1 MHLTLPLDS
10 LLPTFVPAG
19 FADVG
24 HSVVRDASSGE
35 NLVIVD
41 SVQSLANHLE
51 ATLVEGPGQ
60 LITGLEALPFVRLT
74 LTDAAGRTRTSSSLE
89 LPHRLASGWLCKVKE
104 FADFQAALAKDILDN
119 GIAAATFRRCPNSLL
134 HGVFYSQ
141 LAGLDPN
148 VAKSPRLLSA
158 EVVAKGAQSITDGG
172 VARDPFVVKGDFDWE
187 AVFAPPEKDSAK
199 AGESKVS
206 ALGVGYIVHRHQAF
220 IAREIELSVYLAEG
234 RIKRLPLPEPAREVL
249 RLLARIKLA
258 LLLAEPLDLR
268 AHCIFQVKAGEIP
281 PELKDPDR
289 LLTQL
294 QQQLQECQRL
304 GLLQDPPITEF
315 ELTLSAAKAKTG
327 KGKGKVKAAMVADGD
342 DDGEEA

>member
-51 ATLVEGPGQ
+51 ATLVQEPGQ
-60 LITGLEALPFVRLT
+60 LIAGLEALPYLRLT
-74 LTDAAGRTRTSSSLE
+74 LTDVEGRTRISSSLE
-89 LPHRLASGWLCKVKE
+89 LPHRLASGWFCKAKD
-104 FADFQAALAKDILDN
+104 FAEFQATLVKDIKDH

-141 LAGLDPN
+141 LAELDPN
-148 VAKSPRLLSA
+148 IAKSPRLLAA

-172 VARDPFVVKGDFDWE
+172 VAKDPLVVKGDFDWQ
-187 AVFAPPEKDSAK
+187 AVFAPAEKDSAK

-220 IAREIELSVYLAEG
+220 IARKTELSVYLAEG

-268 AHCIFQVKAGEIP
+268 AHCIFQVEAGKIP
-281 PELKDPDR
+281 PELRDSDS

-294 QQQLQECQRL
+294 QQRLQECQQL

-315 ELTLSAAKAKTG
+315 ELILSAAKAKTG
-327 KGKGKVKAAMVADGD
+327 KGKSKAAVAS
-342 DDGEEA
+342 DDGGDGEDA

>member
-1 MHLTLPLDS
+1 MHLTLPLS
-10 LLPTFVPAG
+10 TLLPTFVPAG

-51 ATLVEGPGQ
+51 ATLVQEPGQ
-60 LITGLEALPFVRLT
+60 LIAGLEALPYLRLT
-74 LTDAAGRTRTSSSLE
+74 LTDVEGRTRISSSLE
-89 LPHRLASGWLCKVKE
+89 LAHRLASGWFCK
-104 FADFQAALAKDILDN
+104 AKDFAEFQSALVKDIKDN

-141 LAGLDPN
+141 LAELDPN
-148 VAKSPRLLSA
+148 IAKSPRLLSA

-172 VARDPFVVKGDFDWE
+172 VAKDPLVVKGDFDWQ

-234 RIKRLPLPEPAREVL
+234 RIKRLPLLEPAREVL
-249 RLLARIKLA
+249 RLLARTKLA

-268 AHCIFQVKAGEIP
+268 AHCIFQVKVGQIP
-281 PELKDPDR
+281 PELEKPEA
-289 LLTQL
+289 LLKQL
-294 QQQLQECQRL
+294 QQELQECQRL

-315 ELTLSAAKAKTG
+315 ELTLRPAKDKPG
-327 KGKGKVKAAMVADGD
+327 KGKSKAAVAAANDSE
-342 DDGEEA
+342 GEDA

>member
-24 HSVVRDASSGE
+24 HSVVRDASNGE

-51 ATLVEGPGQ
+51 ATLVEEPGQ
-60 LITGLEALPFVRLT
+60 LIAGLEALPYVRLT
-74 LTDAAGRTRTSSSLE
+74 LTDAAGRTRVSSSLE
-89 LPHRLASGWLCKVKE
+89 LPHRLASGWFCKAKD
-104 FADFQAALAKDILDN
+104 FAEFQAALTKDIKDH

-141 LAGLDPN
+141 LAELDPN
-148 VAKSPRLLSA
+148 IAKSPRLLSA

-172 VARDPFVVKGDFDWE
+172 VAKDPLVVKGDFDWQS
-187 AVFAPPEKDSAK
+187 VFAPPEKDSAK

-234 RIKRLPLPEPAREVL
+234 RIKRLPLPEAAREVL
-249 RLLARIKLA
+249 RLLARTKLA

-268 AHCIFQVKAGEIP
+268 AHCIFQVKQGEIP
-281 PELKDPDR
+281 PELENPKA
-289 LLTQL
+289 LLDQL
-294 QQQLQECQRL
+294 QERLQECQRL

-315 ELTLSAAKAKTG
+315 ALTLSPAKAKTG
-327 KGKGKVKAAMVADGD
+327 KGKSKAAVAAD
-342 DDGEEA
+342 DDNEGEDA

>member
-51 ATLVEGPGQ
+51 ATLVREPGQ
-60 LITGLEALPFVRLT
+60 LIDGLEALPYVKLT
-74 LTDAAGRTRTSSSLE
+74 ITDAAGRTRTSSSLE
-89 LPHRLASGWLCKVKE
+89 LPHRLASGWLCKAND
-104 FADFQAALAKDILDN
+104 FTDFQAVLAEDIKDR
-119 GIAAATFRRCPNSLL
+119 GIAAATFQRCPNSLL

-148 VAKSPRLLSA
+148 IAKSPRLLSA

-172 VARDPFVVKGDFDWE
+172 VAKDPLVVKGDFDWE
-187 AVFAPPEKDSAK
+187 AVFAPPEKESAK

-234 RIKRLPLPEPAREVL
+234 RIRRLPLQEPAREVL

-268 AHCIFQVKAGEIP
+268 AHCIFQVKDGAIP
-281 PELKDPDR
+281 PELRDSDT
-289 LLTQL
+289 LISQL
-294 QQQLQECQRL
+294 QQQLQECQQL
-304 GLLQDPPITEF
+304 GLLQDPPITKF

-327 KGKGKVKAAMVADGD
+327 KGKTKAAVAV
-342 DDGEEA
+342 DDGGDGEDA